1 MVGPLTARLALAF
14 LAVAMGALALLS
26 VLMLVAA
33 TRDVA
38 DLARR
43 QQDQTAGDVASEAGA
58 AYRAAGGWGAADL
71 HTAVALAHLGGGTV
85 VVLDESERPVNGAA
99 LSPASPR
106 LLRRDVVVEGRRVG
120 TVLVGF
126 SNAGLPGAD
135 RQLRDALV
143 GTVAAGAGLSALLAL
158 GAAIVVSRR
167 ITRPVVAL
175 TETAQ
180 AVEAGDR
187 GARVGKISA
196 PGELGTL
203 AGAFDRMADSLAHQ
217 DSLRRMQVAD
227 VAHELR
233 TPLTV
238 LQATLEAIADGV
250 VPAGPDQIASV
261 HDEVLRLIRI
271 VEDLETLAA
280 ADAIGL
286 IVSPTPVDLA
296 GIVASAAAALR
307 PQFEAANLALVT
319 TLSPVMVSGDPNRLH
334 QVVTNLLTNALKF
347 TPAGGRVEVE
357 TGPAGG
363 AADGDPRAARL
374 SVADSGPGIPP
385 DELPHVFD
393 RFWRGAQARTITGS
407 GIGLTV
413 VQRLVEA
420 HAGTVRIESQPGSG
434 TRVSVCLPLARVAAQ
449 QAHQVQTGEHD
460 RRAC

>member
-1 MVGPLTARLALAF
+1 MPEGDRAGTAREPAPGAPIVGPLTARLALAF

-26 VLMLVAA
+26 ALMLVAA

-43 QQDQTAGDVASEAGA
+43 QQDQTAGEVASEAAA
-58 AYRAAGGWGAADL
+58 AYAAARGWSAADL
-71 HTAVALAHLGGGTV
+71 HTPAALARLGGGTV
-85 VVLDESERPVNGAA
+85 VVLDQSGKPVDGAA
-99 LSPASPR
+99 LPTKPQR
-106 LLRRDVVVEGRRVG
+106 LVRRDVVVDGRRVG
-120 TVLVGF
+120 TVLVAF

-135 RQLRDALV
+135 RRLRNALV
-143 GTVAAGAGLSALLAL
+143 GTVAAGAGLAALLAL
-158 GAAIVVSRR
+158 GAAVVVSRR

-187 GARVGKISA
+187 TARVGKISA
-196 PGELGTL
+196 PGELGAL
-203 AGAFDRMADSLAHQ
+203 AGAFDRMADSLDLQ

-238 LQATLEAIADGV
+238 LQATLEGMADGV
-250 VPAGPDQIASV
+250 VAATPDQIASV

-286 IVSPTPVDLA
+286 IVSPVPVDLA
-296 GIVASAAAALR
+296 AVAGSAAAALG
-307 PQFEAANLALVT
+307 PQFEASNLALET
-319 TLSPVMVSGDPNRLH
+319 NLSSAMVSGDPNRLH

-357 TGPAGG
+357 TGQAAGG
-363 AADGDPRAARL
+363 AARL
-374 SVADSGPGIPP
+374 SVADSGHGIPP
-385 DELPHVFD
+385 DELPHVFE
-393 RFWRGAQARTITGS
+393 RFWRGVQARTVTGS

-420 HAGTVRIESQPGSG
+420 HAGTIRIESEPGRG
-434 TRVSVCLPLARVAAQ
+434 TRVSVTLPSARVAA
-449 QAHQVQTGEHD
+449 VD
-460 RRAC
+460 R

>member
-26 VLMLVAA
+26 VLVLVAA

-43 QQDQTAGDVASEAGA
+43 QQDQTAGDVASEAGV
-58 AYRAAGGWGAADL
+58 AYAAAGGWGAANLD
-71 HTAVALAHLGGGTV
+71 TAVALARLGGGTV
-85 VVLDESERPVNGAA
+85 VVLDESGRPV
-99 LSPASPR
+99 SSTSASSAPPR
-106 LLRRDVVVEGRRVG
+106 VARRDVVLDGGRGRRVG

-135 RQLRDALV
+135 RHLRNALV
-143 GTVAAGAGLSALLAL
+143 GTVAAGAGLAALLAL
-158 GAAIVVSRR
+158 GAAVVVSRR

-187 GARVGKISA
+187 SARVGRISA

-203 AGAFDRMADSLAHQ
+203 AGAFDRMADSLALQ

-238 LQATLEAIADGV
+238 LQATLEAMADGV
-250 VPAGPDQIASV
+250 VASGPDQIASV

-286 IVSPTPVDLA
+286 IVNPIPVDLA
-296 GIVASAAAALR
+296 RVAASAAAALG
-307 PQFEAANLALVT
+307 PQFEAANLTLST
-319 TLSPVMVSGDPNRLH
+319 TLRPVMVSGDPNRLH

-357 TGPAGG
+357 TGPDGEATG
-363 AADGDPRAARL
+363 GDPCAARL

-393 RFWRGAQARTITGS
+393 RFWRGVQARTVAGS

-413 VQRLVEA
+413 VRRLVEA
-420 HAGTVRIESQPGSG
+420 HAGTVRIDSEPGTG
-434 TRVSVCLPLARVAAQ
+434 TRVSVCLPRVSSSSDGPAR
-449 QAHQVQTGEHD
+449 
-460 RRAC
+460 